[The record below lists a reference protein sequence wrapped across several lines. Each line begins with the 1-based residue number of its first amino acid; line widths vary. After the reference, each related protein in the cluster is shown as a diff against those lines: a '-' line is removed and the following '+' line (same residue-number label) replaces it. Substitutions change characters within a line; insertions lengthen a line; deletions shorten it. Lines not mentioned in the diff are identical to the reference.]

1 MIRKSLPEIFW
12 KRLGDPRVIFL
23 ATSDKNQP
31 KIRPVTL
38 IGFERRLFV
47 HSYKETAKIKQMKKN
62 PRVEFCLFM
71 GKSAPLDKRYA
82 RVRCSAQVIDDKEIK
97 AKLLEQIDFIK
108 YYNQSPD
115 DPDYFLIELQPLKW
129 WLT

>member
-12 KRLGDPRVIFL
+12 KRLSDPRVIFL

-31 KIRPVTL
+31 KIRPLTL

-62 PRVEFCLFM
+62 PRVEFCLLKMNPYNNPGLLSGVVDFPTYL
-71 GKSAPLDKRYA
+71 KDLDILK
-82 RVRCSAQVIDDKEIK
+82 D
-97 AKLLEQIDFIK
+97 
-108 YYNQSPD
+108 
-115 DPDYFLIELQPLKW
+115 LQ
-129 WLT
+129 